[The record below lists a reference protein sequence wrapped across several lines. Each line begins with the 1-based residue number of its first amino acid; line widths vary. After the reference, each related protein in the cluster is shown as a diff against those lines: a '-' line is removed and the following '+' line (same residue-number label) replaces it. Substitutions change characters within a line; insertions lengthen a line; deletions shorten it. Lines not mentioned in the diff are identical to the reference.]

1 MVIYMSMRSRKFMKK
16 ALRVRYLLA
25 LLIVL
30 CFGIVALVYFT
41 TGLDKYTI
49 EANNI
54 EFTTEGFESFEG
66 KVDDEL
72 NKEKI
77 VSENDDFIMF
87 FDETTTIITV
97 AEKSSAI
104 SNDPADKEKL
114 SNYSKVYTTADANGS
129 GSSKSNFELTYA
141 SSEVTSTVNGK
152 YDAYNYSINY
162 KNELENTFEKHYAV
176 KYLDDAVQV
185 YYTIGEFNS
194 LNVYFPQ
201 EYFATIYKPARCLY
215 ETAAEWEAA
224 VEEYE
229 TGYMQE
235 VGSLANTFEERF
247 RGNCEIVVKMEKETA
262 NKRYLVS
269 KSTEMTVY
277 SEEARDYLIDVV
289 FPDLES
295 QGLFENV
302 YTKEELDEEYSLD
315 TLGNARWK
323 FKKIPAELTDTDS
336 ELYKK
341 YFNNDN
347 SPLTNNPFMI
357 TTLYENYF
365 KNAYQL
371 VKADGNTVDYSYY
384 KRNINPS
391 IAKLTHGLLYNA
403 ENDKIRVSA
412 GLSFEYYDAYYIDQ
426 YGIEQPFYS
435 SGFPARDEEGKFLY
449 DEDGNLQKQLYTPEL
464 VTADNMMRD
473 IEVYGLPIFKIAL
486 EYRLDKD
493 GFVASV
499 IKDSIVDS
507 STLKDLIDKE
517 QNPEE
522 YAKLNTAY
530 YVADI
535 NIFPSMTQAGP
546 DRKGYIIVPDGSGAI
561 INFNNGKSAD
571 VAAKYYDNDLAYP
584 SQVKTEEKANLLLG
598 MFAFVNTYPTKGGLL
613 GIIEQGGGQIT
624 LNAGVNTDSKLSYVS
639 LNAQLRG
646 KEVVKTGTVT
656 DYKSFNKWDKEL
668 GDSDIVIK
676 YAILDETET
685 DYKTIAHK
693 YQQYLIERDGL
704 TYKDNTDTLV
714 NDITFLGSFE
724 KYALFL
730 GIKYMTAD
738 SLTTFD
744 QAMEIINELY
754 DNNVNNLSVNYMGW
768 TNEHLEYEVGGSLK
782 VAKVL
787 GKTASMRTF
796 YDFCVNKK
804 IPFYPELSI
813 TTTKGYD
820 YILGSTNYTTRSVS
834 NEEAI
839 HYQYDLATGRQ
850 DKKLSKTY
858 MISPLFYHSIT
869 EKIMKDF
876 AKLDIFKEN
885 DNIGGFYLTDLGNQW
900 AGNYRKN
907 NQVYGQQ
914 AIAYQQDALGMI
926 QNSGNVK
933 ISAPCDYAFKYVDSA
948 VSVPVT
954 SQMYKAYDQ
963 MIPFYQLV
971 VSGLFDYSTEQING
985 LTNRSSSWY
994 LAKALETGSNISYLI
1009 SADDPS
1015 KLLETDYTQYY
1026 QAYYANW
1033 RDTIINFTK
1042 IMNDLGIHEC
1052 KLTSHEAIDGKL
1064 VKVTYTN
1071 KVDSSKQIQLV
1082 INTSENAST
1091 YNYGGTDYKLDAYGY
1106 IKL

>member
-1 MVIYMSMRSRKFMKK
+1 MIS
-16 ALRVRYLLA
+16 LL
-25 LLIVL
+25 
-30 CFGIVALVYFT
+30 
-41 TGLDKYTI
+41 
-49 EANNI
+49 N
-54 EFTTEGFESFEG
+54 
-66 KVDDEL
+66 
-72 NKEKI
+72 
-77 VSENDDFIMF
+77 
-87 FDETTTIITV
+87 
-97 AEKSSAI
+97 
-104 SNDPADKEKL
+104 
-114 SNYSKVYTTADANGS
+114 
-129 GSSKSNFELTYA
+129 
-141 SSEVTSTVNGK
+141 
-152 YDAYNYSINY
+152 
-162 KNELENTFEKHYAV
+162 
-176 KYLDDAVQV
+176 
-185 YYTIGEFNS
+185 
-194 LNVYFPQ
+194 
-201 EYFATIYKPARCLY
+201 
-215 ETAAEWEAA
+215 
-224 VEEYE
+224 
-229 TGYMQE
+229 
-235 VGSLANTFEERF
+235 
-247 RGNCEIVVKMEKETA
+247 
-262 NKRYLVS
+262 
-269 KSTEMTVY
+269 
-277 SEEARDYLIDVV
+277 
-289 FPDLES
+289 
-295 QGLFENV
+295 
-302 YTKEELDEEYSLD
+302 
-315 TLGNARWK
+315 
-323 FKKIPAELTDTDS
+323 
-336 ELYKK
+336 
-341 YFNNDN
+341 
-347 SPLTNNPFMI
+347 
-357 TTLYENYF
+357 
-365 KNAYQL
+365 
-371 VKADGNTVDYSYY
+371 
-384 KRNINPS
+384 
-391 IAKLTHGLLYNA
+391 
-403 ENDKIRVSA
+403 
-412 GLSFEYYDAYYIDQ
+412 
-426 YGIEQPFYS
+426 
-435 SGFPARDEEGKFLY
+435 
-449 DEDGNLQKQLYTPEL
+449 
-464 VTADNMMRD
+464 
-473 IEVYGLPIFKIAL
+473 
-486 EYRLDKD
+486 
-493 GFVASV
+493 
-499 IKDSIVDS
+499 
-507 STLKDLIDKE
+507 
-517 QNPEE
+517 
-522 YAKLNTAY
+522 
-530 YVADI
+530 
-535 NIFPSMTQAGP
+535 
-546 DRKGYIIVPDGSGAI
+546 
-561 INFNNGKSAD
+561 
-571 VAAKYYDNDLAYP
+571 
-584 SQVKTEEKANLLLG
+584 
-598 MFAFVNTYPTKGGLL
+598 
-613 GIIEQGGGQIT
+613 
-624 LNAGVNTDSKLSYVS
+624 
-639 LNAQLRG
+639 
-646 KEVVKTGTVT
+646 
-656 DYKSFNKWDKEL
+656 
-668 GDSDIVIK
+668 
-676 YAILDETET
+676 ILDETET
-685 DYKTIAHK
+685 DYTTIAHK

-704 TYKDNTDTLV
+704 TYKDNTDSLV
-714 NDITFLGSFE
+714 NDITFLGTFE

-738 SLTTFD
+738 TLTTFD

-900 AGNYRKN
+900 AGNYRRD

-926 QNSGNVK
+926 QNSGNIK
-933 ISAPCDYAFKYVDSA
+933 ISAPCDYAFKYIDSA

-994 LAKALETGSNISYLI
+994 LAKALETGSNIGYLI

-1033 RDTIINFTK
+1033 KDTIINFTK

-1071 KVDSSKQIQLV
+1071 KVDASKQIQLV